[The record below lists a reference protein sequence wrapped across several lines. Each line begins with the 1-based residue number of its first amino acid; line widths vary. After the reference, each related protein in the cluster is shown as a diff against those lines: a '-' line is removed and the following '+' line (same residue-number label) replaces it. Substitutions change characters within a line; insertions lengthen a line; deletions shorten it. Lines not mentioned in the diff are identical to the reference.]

1 MWSNYLLHIY
11 YVSGSVLGP
20 EVDTT
25 VKIDRAPAITELI
38 V

>member
-1 MWSNYLLHIY
+1 MWSNYLLRIY
-11 YVSGSVLGP
+11 CVSGSVLGP

-25 VKIDRAPAITELI
+25 VKIDSAPAVTELI